1 MTARRSRSGFTLLEM
16 LAVVVLMAMVLG
28 VAIDFY
34 LDLSHASYAAT
45 TQTGAS
51 RRAMVLLDRV
61 ARDLEGAVLLQKP
74 PDVDPLAF
82 PWLFVADAER
92 ADAGA
97 DRVKFVRRGHV
108 PRSSDLAESDLEV
121 VAWITDT
128 APDGTIELRR
138 ASWPQLP
145 ERLDRSFPDADGSDL
160 VIGGLA
166 SFGIRF
172 QGETG
177 DWTGR
182 WDSTTLEESSALPMS
197 AEIEVAFATDR
208 EGVVDGP
215 YTRKVLFPLRPL
227 DLADKL
233 KEAEGEG
240 GPGGVAVTD
249 ENGDGKIDET
259 DQQIAAARTES
270 GQNGGAPNGDAGAVV
285 SLADCM
291 NRDPGVAALV
301 NEQLQKGGPLAAAI
315 QSVMSLPVAQ
325 SAQAAGF
332 PVPASCQ

>member
-1 MTARRSRSGFTLLEM
+1 MTARRSRRGFTLLEM
-16 LAVVVLMAMVLG
+16 LAVVVLMAIVLG

-34 LDLSHASYAAT
+34 LDLSHASFAAT

-61 ARDLEGAVLLQKP
+61 ARDLEGAVLVQKP
-74 PDVDPLAF
+74 PEVDPLAF
-82 PWLFVADAER
+82 PWLFVAEAE
-92 ADAGA
+92 ASDAGA

-121 VAWITDT
+121 VAYVTDT

-145 ERLDRSFPDADGSDL
+145 ERLDRSFPDADQSDL

-172 QGETG
+172 QGEAG

-182 WDSTTLEESSALPMS
+182 WDSTTIEESSALPVS
-197 AEIEVAFATDR
+197 AEIEVSFATDQQ
-208 EGVVDGP
+208 GVVDGP
-215 YTRKVLFPLRPL
+215 YTRKVLLPLRPL

-233 KEAEGEG
+233 KEAEGQQEA
-240 GPGGVAVTD
+240 GVVVKD
-249 ENGDGKIDET
+249 EDGDGDVDET
-259 DQQIAAARTES
+259 DQQIAQQKAEAAK
-270 GQNGGAPNGDAGAVV
+270 NGEAPNGDVGSNVT
-285 SLADCM
+285 LADCM
-291 NRDPGVAALV
+291 GRDPSVAAQV
-301 NEQLQKGGPLAAAI
+301 QAFMKRDPSLAAVV
-315 QSVMSLPVAQ
+315 QSMMSLPVAMA
-325 SAQAAGF
+325 AQQAGIA
-332 PVPASCQ
+332 VPDTCQ

>member
-1 MTARRSRSGFTLLEM
+1 MKARRSRRGFTLLEM
-16 LAVVVLMAMVLG
+16 LAVVVLMAIVLG

-34 LDLSHASYAAT
+34 LDLSHASFAAT

-74 PDVDPLAF
+74 PEVDPLAF
-82 PWLFVADAER
+82 PWLFVAEAESS
-92 ADAGA
+92 DAGA

-128 APDGTIELRR
+128 GPDGAIELRR
-138 ASWPQLP
+138 AAWPQLP
-145 ERLDRSFPDADGSDL
+145 ERLDRSFPDADQSDL

-172 QGETG
+172 QGDSG

-182 WDSTTLEESSALPMS
+182 WDSTTIEESSALPVS
-197 AEIEVAFATDR
+197 AEIEVSFATG
-208 EGVVDGP
+208 EQGVVDGP

-233 KEAEGEG
+233 KQAEGEQQA
-240 GPGGVAVTD
+240 GVVVKD
-249 ENGDGKIDET
+249 EDGDGDIDET
-259 DQQIAAARTES
+259 DQQIAQQKAES
-270 GQNGGAPNGDAGAVV
+270 EKNGGAANGDVG
-285 SLADCM
+285 SNLTLADCM
-291 NRDPGVAALV
+291 GRDPSVAAQVENLMKSD
-301 NEQLQKGGPLAAAI
+301 QGLAAAI
-315 QSVMSLPVAQ
+315 QSMMSLPVAQ
-325 SAQAAGF
+325 AAQAAG
-332 PVPASCQ
+332 VAIPATCQ